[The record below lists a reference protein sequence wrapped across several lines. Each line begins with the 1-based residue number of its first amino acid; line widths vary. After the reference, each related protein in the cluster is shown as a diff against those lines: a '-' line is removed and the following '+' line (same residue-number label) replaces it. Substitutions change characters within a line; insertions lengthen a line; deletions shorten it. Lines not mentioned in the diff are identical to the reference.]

1 MKRGVNMD
9 FGTRL
14 KELRL
19 QKKLTQEELGKIV
32 HVSKVSISG
41 YERGGRNPDRE
52 TLTDLA
58 DYFGVSTDYLLGRSN
73 IPTPDKSIKNNM
85 NDADLDKMLDEAMS
99 FDGKP
104 MNDHDRE
111 LIRAYLKGQFA
122 NRDK

>member
-1 MKRGVNMD
+1 MFPERI
-9 FGTRL
+9 

-19 QKKLTQEELGKIV
+19 KKRYTQKQIADKIGITRPAYTAYESGK
-32 HVSKVSISG
+32 
-41 YERGGRNPDRE
+41 RQPDFE
-52 TLTDLA
+52 TLTKLSKI
-58 DYFGVSTDYLLGRSN
+58 FGVTTDYLLGRSN